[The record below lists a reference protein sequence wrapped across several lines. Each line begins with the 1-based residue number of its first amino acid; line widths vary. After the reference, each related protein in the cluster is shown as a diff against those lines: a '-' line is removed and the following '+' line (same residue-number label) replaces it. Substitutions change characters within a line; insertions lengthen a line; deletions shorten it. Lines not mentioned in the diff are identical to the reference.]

1 MFSSNTNDMNVYSD
15 LKKVGTFLKGR
26 CSLHA
31 GKMKDHKCNVAG
43 RLGESALPGAQTPRP
58 HTASPHDRRGGALQ
72 VPPHDLAPCQ
82 RPQPANAIALGG
94 RIPA

>member
-1 MFSSNTNDMNVYSD
+1 MNVYSD

-43 RLGESALPGAQTPRP
+43 RLGERARSPGRRRPALTLRP
-58 HTASPHDRRGGALQ
+58 HTTEGAGLSRSPLMTSPPAKGPNPPTPSPWGAGFQRKNGGM
-72 VPPHDLAPCQ
+72 
-82 RPQPANAIALGG
+82 
-94 RIPA
+94 